1 MRPSQASL
9 HCTRNHISFFRTS
22 WKDGLSKKI
31 ALEYDLP
38 CIIGKDIFLFPES
51 MILYLRRKMKDDLS
65 QKKYTKVWCFLQ
77 TFWKD
82 CLSKKGCTGRWSFL
96 YHPERSY
103 FFPKNMIYF
112 SWAESGGGLSQEIHG
127 NLCIRTGVRNVAPH
141 RSVKKNQIW
150 SYPAKIHLNVI
161 DVLDWHP
168 TESSSNPLYLHG
180 DLYRRFHGLL
190 SSEEKQET

>member
-65 QKKYTKVWCFLQ
+65 QKNTRKYDVFFKLSEKIVFPKRVAPADDLSCIIRKDRIFFPKTWYIFLGQ
-77 TFWKD
+77 RVGAAFPRKYMEICVYVRVLETWRHTA
-82 CLSKKGCTGRWSFL
+82 LSKKTK
-96 YHPERSY
+96 Y
-103 FFPKNMIYF
+103 
-112 SWAESGGGLSQEIHG
+112 
-127 NLCIRTGVRNVAPH
+127 
-141 RSVKKNQIW
+141 
-150 SYPAKIHLNVI
+150 
-161 DVLDWHP
+161 
-168 TESSSNPLYLHG
+168 
-180 DLYRRFHGLL
+180 DLIPQKY
-190 SSEEKQET
+190 T